1 MSGRVAAVL
10 VKAGD
15 AVEAGQPL
23 LVLEAMKMEHIHAAP
38 IAGTVSLVH
47 VEKNQQVAANK
58 IVVEIDPHRAGET

>member
-1 MSGRVAAVL
+1 ML
-10 VKAGD
+10 VKSGD

-47 VEKNQQVAANK
+47 VEMNQQVAANK
-58 IVVEIDPHRAGET
+58 IVVEIVPHEQVRHDERSSA